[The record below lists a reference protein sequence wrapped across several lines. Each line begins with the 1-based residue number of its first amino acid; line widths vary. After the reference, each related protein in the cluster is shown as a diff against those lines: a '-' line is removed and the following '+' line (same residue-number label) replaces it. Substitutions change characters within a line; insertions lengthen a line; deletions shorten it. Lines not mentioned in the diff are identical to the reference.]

1 MSISLRRLSDASN
14 YLLNS
19 VMYLSYLT
27 IISSDFSTL
36 RNRLNVVYPKTK
48 VNRDNIEIIIIV
60 VVVIL

>member
-14 YLLNS
+14 CLLNS

-48 VNRDNIEIIIIV
+48 VNGDNIEIIIIAI
-60 VVVIL
+60 VVIL